1 MDGTNSHFRGRDN
14 TEMKSH
20 HRQDER
26 SRLIDE
32 NQGTDT
38 QEQEDADKIS
48 VSLLAARDDINPG
61 NNKRKKSFG
70 DIQPSFMFFDHDIV
84 APLLM
89 LAACA
94 ISCFDDHNKK
104 RWSTIIGTSA
114 GLKSFGVI
122 DKTSKN
128 LQDVKDSVKHLVTAT
143 IELNKKVDVKFDEL
157 NKKVDVKFDEL
168 KELNKKVDVKFDEL
182 NKKVDVKFDELNKK
196 VGEQNDELNKKFD
209 ELVKIQN
216 DELNKK
222 FDELVKILKPS
233 GDSSSVSK

>member
-1 MDGTNSHFRGRDN
+1 
-14 TEMKSH
+14 MKSALH
-20 HRQDER
+20 VDEL

-70 DIQPSFMFFDHDIV
+70 DIQPSFMFLDHAIV

-89 LAACA
+89 LAACV

-114 GLKSFGVI
+114 GLESFGVI

-157 NKKVDVKFDEL
+157 
-168 KELNKKVDVKFDEL
+168 
-182 NKKVDVKFDELNKK
+182 DVKFDELNKK

-209 ELVKIQN
+209 ELN
-216 DELNKK
+216 DKLNKN
-222 FDELVKILKPS
+222 FDALVKLLKPS